1 MLYYNIALPA
11 LVLFIRAAAVA
22 VAMCRTCCSLYYR
35 SPPLHSLSPIRTCY
49 AHTYSRTTHDNQP
62 YKHHRHHARKCLFT
76 ASAARPKS
84 LYAPIL
90 RFTPAQPR
98 GVVKSQFAVILDNIG
113 LYVFFSQ
120 PYLIYV
126 CRLITSSCRWYLL
139 TLYLCTC
146 CYDYI
151 FVMFYHFPPHLF
163 NPSFLGPQSPGNIR
177 LALSLTETAS
187 CLSCRNSV
195 HHNWTDISPL
205 HLQFPYSI
213 QYIYYIQGI
222 RNHPV

>member
-1 MLYYNIALPA
+1 MVPRLTSRHISSSTSGIITHARTSSPSSAIQFPLFFSCVILLHCSPA

-22 VAMCRTCCSLYYR
+22 VAMCRTCCSLFYR

-49 AHTYSRTTHDNQP
+49 AHTYSRTTHDNRP
-62 YKHHRHHARKCLFT
+62 YKHHRHHARKRLFT

-84 LYAPIL
+84 LYTPIL

-126 CRLITSSCRWYLL
+126 CRLITSKLQMVLAYTVSVYMLL
-139 TLYLCTC
+139 
-146 CYDYI
+146 
-151 FVMFYHFPPHLF
+151 
-163 NPSFLGPQSPGNIR
+163 
-177 LALSLTETAS
+177 
-187 CLSCRNSV
+187 
-195 HHNWTDISPL
+195 
-205 HLQFPYSI
+205 
-213 QYIYYIQGI
+213 
-222 RNHPV
+222 